1 VDPSPSAVEIGME
14 ACEFSGDWS
23 GQLIAT
29 AIHAGHELRPEVAER
44 MVLDEDVRFREED
57 PYTDRIGALAPARVV
72 ARRSRFETDLNR
84 IRSKA
89 VYRAPDDAWGLDLWA
104 ENTLPDDIVA
114 RSLEVYDGV
123 FAALGERLDEVA
135 ARGPFVLLDLHS
147 YNHRRAGRSA
157 PHALVEENPEIN
169 LGTGTVD
176 TRFGGVVDAFSSTL
190 LGQGFDVREN
200 IKFKGQNL
208 AWWVHERYP
217 GIGCVLAVEFKKTFM
232 DEWTGQPDDSRIEHL
247 ARALALTF
255 DPIREALNR

>member
-1 VDPSPSAVEIGME
+1 
-14 ACEFSGDWS
+14 
-23 GQLIAT
+23 
-29 AIHAGHELRPEVAER
+29 
-44 MVLDEDVRFREED
+44 
-57 PYTDRIGALAPARVV
+57 
-72 ARRSRFETDLNR
+72 
-84 IRSKA
+84 
-89 VYRAPDDAWGLDLWA
+89 
-104 ENTLPDDIVA
+104 
-114 RSLEVYDGV
+114 
-123 FAALGERLDEVA
+123 
-135 ARGPFVLLDLHS
+135 
-147 YNHRRAGRSA
+147 
-157 PHALVEENPEIN
+157 IN

-176 TRFGGVVDAFSSTL
+176 TRFAGVVDAFSSTL